1 MGGTFNTAVVSALA
15 RRDLRMY
22 FSNPSGYVFITLFIF
37 LSAAAAF
44 WQDRF
49 FLQNLANLDQL
60 NAVFPYLL
68 LFFIPALTMGVWSEE
83 KKLGTDELLLT
94 LPGTDSEVVLGK
106 YLAVLGIYTASLVL
120 SLSYVAVLFYL
131 GAPDLGLMASN
142 YLGYWFVG
150 AALIAVGMLA
160 SLLTRNATVA
170 FVVAGLSCAVLVAA
184 GPAAAAVAPGLGRAV
199 EALGVFLH
207 FDDFAKG
214 IVSLSAVVY
223 FVSIGAFFLY
233 LNVLVLSRRHWPRS
247 ADGYPMGLH
256 HAVRGVAVA
265 AALVSAGVLMTNR
278 GIRIDVT
285 AEQLHSLSGETR
297 RLLDELPADR
307 PVFIQAFVSPDVPE
321 PFVQTRSN
329 LISILEE
336 IDLIAG
342 PRVEVLVQDTEPF
355 TDAAREARE
364 TFGIQPRPVRNVSTA
379 RSEVEEVFL
388 GVAFTC
394 GAEEQVIGFFDVGL
408 PAEYEIVRSI
418 RVVAGAGRKRVGVVA
433 TMANLF
439 GGTDF
444 QRNQFTPQ
452 WSVVAELRK
461 QYDVVEISPEM
472 AIAQE
477 VDALL
482 VPLPSSLQT
491 DEQGFVADY
500 VRSGKPALVLVDP
513 LPAVNP
519 TLSPSEW
526 VGDGNPFTFPP
537 GQPRPGPRGN
547 VREWIR
553 GLGVDWEPTRIVWD
567 SYNPHPEL
575 AHMPEDVVFLGA
587 GNENPATFAAGDPMT
602 AQLQELVFLFPGSL
616 QAVDDPRFEFQPLL
630 RSGRASGANGYFSLV
645 RSTPF
650 GPQVNPSPP
659 RRPDDDDYV
668 LAARI
673 RSVGGL
679 DGAGEVEEA
688 EGAAATSGEAG
699 EPGEEAPADGGTG
712 AAEAGGG
719 TVGAGGPAA
728 EPEPETEAAGARE
741 AAAGETEEAAEPAP
755 GTAAATGPESAPG
768 TPEPAGSESGPGTPD
783 SAAAAEPES
792 APAAPAGTVSP
803 EPGQDAGEPDSAPA
817 PAGVGTIPP
826 APGQDAGEPDSAA
839 GTVSP
844 EPGQDTGESESAA
857 APAGVGTVSPAPEQ
871 DAGEPDPRS
880 QPGAAGDASEAG
892 DAEPETAAGAPG
904 AAAGARTGETGPV
917 VATEVAGG
925 RSATEAAES
934 PTEDEAGGPAAA
946 AEAAASSETQTAA
959 TAASSESQ
967 TSATAA
973 SETQT
978 SASGTQTVAT
988 AASSETQTAVAAVS
1002 SETQAE
1008 AASSAAESSGTGTA
1022 DPAGATAPAESQPAQ
1037 TGSPATPPGTQEL
1050 SSSAAD
1056 PGAAEAQAA
1065 GPAGAAGP
1073 DAQSGGPRD
1082 EPVAEPTEAAGR
1094 TDAAQSVGP
1103 PEEPAAAPME
1113 ATGRTDAAQSVGP
1126 PEEPAAEATEAAG
1139 RTDSAQ
1145 SAEAAEAATGEPDA
1159 AAADPASDTADPAQ
1173 GGIDVIVVADLDFI
1187 SEQFFQI
1194 REQAPGGLNFDN
1206 VTFFLNAMDTLL
1218 GEDAF
1223 IDLRSRR
1230 ARHRTLERVEAQ
1242 TAEFIAQRT
1251 ADEQQAEADAEQA
1264 LTEVQQRLNDRVAEL
1279 QGRADIDAQT
1289 RQIMVRNLEEV
1300 ENRRLEVLS
1309 ANIETEKDTRI
1320 QASRENM
1327 EAQIRR
1333 IQTSIKTFAI
1343 LLPPVPV
1350 VALGVAI
1357 FIRRRRREREGAA
1370 AAHRLRE

>member
-1 MGGTFNTAVVSALA
+1 MGGMFNTAVVSALA

-22 FSNPSGYVFITLFIF
+22 FSSPSGYVFITLFIF

-60 NAVFPYLL
+60 NGVFPYLL
-68 LFFIPALTMGVWSEE
+68 LFFIPALTMGVWAEE

-94 LPGTDSEVVLGK
+94 LPGTDLEVVLGK
-106 YLAVLGIYTASLVL
+106 YLAVLGIYTASLAL
-120 SLSYVAVLFYL
+120 SLSYVGVLFYL
-131 GAPDLGLMASN
+131 GTPDLGLMASN
-142 YLGYWFVG
+142 YVGYWFVG

-170 FVVAGLSCAVLVAA
+170 FIAAGLLCAVLVAA
-184 GPAAAAVAPGLGRAV
+184 GGAAGAIAPGLGRAV

-214 IVSLSAVVY
+214 IISLSALVY
-223 FVSIGAFFLY
+223 FVSVGAFFLY

-247 ADGYPMGLH
+247 AGGYPMGLH

-265 AALVSAGVLMTNR
+265 AALVSAGVLVTNR
-278 GIRIDVT
+278 SVRLDVT

-307 PVFIQAFVSPDVPE
+307 PVFIQAFISPDVPE

-329 LISILEE
+329 LVSILEE
-336 IDLIAG
+336 IDVIAG
-342 PRVEVLVQDTEPF
+342 SRVEVLIQDTEPF

-408 PAEYEIVRSI
+408 PAEYELMRSI
-418 RVVAGAGRKRVGVVA
+418 RVVAGTERKRVGVVA

-439 GGTDF
+439 GGTNF
-444 QRNQFTPQ
+444 QQNQFTPQ

-472 AIAQE
+472 AIGQD

-500 VRSGKPALVLVDP
+500 IRSGKPALILVDP

-526 VGDGNPFTFPP
+526 VGDGNPFTYPP

-553 GLGVDWEPTRIVWD
+553 NLGVDWEPTRIVWD
-567 SYNPHPEL
+567 TYNPHPEL

-587 GNENPATFAAGDPMT
+587 GNENPATFSGDDSMT
-602 AQLQELVFLFPGSL
+602 ARLQELVLLFPGFL
-616 QAVDDPRFEFQPLL
+616 EGLDDPRFEFQPLL
-630 RSGRASGANGYFSLV
+630 RSGMASGANGYFSLV
-645 RSTPF
+645 RGTPF

-659 RRPDDDDYV
+659 RRQDDDDYIV
-668 LAARI
+668 AARI
-673 RSVGGL
+673 RSVGGAPAE
-679 DGAGEVEEA
+679 DAPENAESPEV
-688 EGAAATSGEAG
+688 
-699 EPGEEAPADGGTG
+699 GEEAAAPAPA
-712 AAEAGGG
+712 AAEADAAVDENESAE
-719 TVGAGGPAA
+719 TPAA
-728 EPEPETEAAGARE
+728 EPVGEPDPEVAASGE
-741 AAAGETEEAAEPAP
+741 PAAATAEPAVETEEAAEPESDEPLAP
-755 GTAAATGPESAPG
+755 PAAAAAAVEPRAPE
-768 TPEPAGSESGPGTPD
+768 
-783 SAAAAEPES
+783 AADEAAEPE
-792 APAAPAGTVSP
+792 
-803 EPGQDAGEPDSAPA
+803 
-817 PAGVGTIPP
+817 
-826 APGQDAGEPDSAA
+826 
-839 GTVSP
+839 
-844 EPGQDTGESESAA
+844 
-857 APAGVGTVSPAPEQ
+857 
-871 DAGEPDPRS
+871 
-880 QPGAAGDASEAG
+880 
-892 DAEPETAAGAPG
+892 
-904 AAAGARTGETGPV
+904 
-917 VATEVAGG
+917 
-925 RSATEAAES
+925 
-934 PTEDEAGGPAAA
+934 
-946 AEAAASSETQTAA
+946 
-959 TAASSESQ
+959 
-967 TSATAA
+967 
-973 SETQT
+973 
-978 SASGTQTVAT
+978 
-988 AASSETQTAVAAVS
+988 
-1002 SETQAE
+1002 
-1008 AASSAAESSGTGTA
+1008 
-1022 DPAGATAPAESQPAQ
+1022 
-1037 TGSPATPPGTQEL
+1037 
-1050 SSSAAD
+1050 
-1056 PGAAEAQAA
+1056 
-1065 GPAGAAGP
+1065 
-1073 DAQSGGPRD
+1073 
-1082 EPVAEPTEAAGR
+1082 
-1094 TDAAQSVGP
+1094 
-1103 PEEPAAAPME
+1103 
-1113 ATGRTDAAQSVGP
+1113 
-1126 PEEPAAEATEAAG
+1126 AAEATEATSASSASA
-1139 RTDSAQ
+1139 TAQ
-1145 SAEAAEAATGEPDA
+1145 SSASQAAEAPEAPAAPEPVAEAEQTEPAVESAEEAEGAPVAEPEPAAAEAGPDTGAEAPTEADPDA
-1159 AAADPASDTADPAQ
+1159 VGEALAESDDV
-1173 GGIDVIVVADLDFI
+1173 GDIDIIVVADLDFI

-1206 VTFFLNAMDTLL
+1206 ITFFLNAMDTLL

-1242 TAEFIAQRT
+1242 TAQFIEQRT
-1251 ADEQQAEADAEQA
+1251 ADEQQAEADAEAA
-1264 LTEVQQRLNDRVAEL
+1264 LTEAQQRLNDRVAEL
-1279 QGRADIDAQT
+1279 QGRNDIDAQT

-1350 VALGVAI
+1350 VMLGIAI
-1357 FIRRRRREREGAA
+1357 FIRRKRREREGAA
-1370 AAHRLRE
+1370 AADRLRE

>member
-1 MGGTFNTAVVSALA
+1 MGGTVNTAVVSALA

-22 FSNPSGYVFITLFIF
+22 FSSPSGYVFITLFIF

-60 NAVFPYLL
+60 NGVFPYLL

-94 LPGTDSEVVLGK
+94 LPGTDLEVVLGK
-106 YLAVLGIYTASLVL
+106 YLAVLGIYTASLAL
-120 SLSYVAVLFYL
+120 SLSYVGVLFYL

-142 YLGYWFVG
+142 YLGYWLVG

-170 FVVAGLSCAVLVAA
+170 FIAAGLFCAVLVAA
-184 GPAAAAVAPGLGRAV
+184 GPATAAVAPGLGRAV
-199 EALGVFLH
+199 GALGVFLH

-214 IVSLSAVVY
+214 IVSLSAIVY
-223 FVSIGAFFLY
+223 FASVGAFFLY

-247 ADGYPMGLH
+247 AGGYPMGLH

-265 AALVSAGVLMTNR
+265 AALVSAGVLVTNR
-278 GIRIDVT
+278 SIRVDAT

-307 PVFIQAFVSPDVPE
+307 PVFIQAFISPDVPE

-336 IDLIAG
+336 IDVIAG
-342 PRVEVLVQDTEPF
+342 PRVEVLIQDTEPF

-379 RSEVEEVFL
+379 RSEVDEVFL

-408 PAEYEIVRSI
+408 PAEYELMRSI
-418 RVVAGAGRKRVGVVA
+418 RVVAGTGRKRVGVVA

-439 GGTDF
+439 GGTNF

-452 WSVVAELRK
+452 WSVVTELRK

-472 AIAQE
+472 AIGQD

-500 VRSGKPALVLVDP
+500 IRSGKPALILVDP

-526 VGDGNPFTFPP
+526 VGDGNPFTYPP

-553 GLGVDWEPTRIVWD
+553 NLGVDWEPTRIVWD
-567 SYNPHPEL
+567 AYNPHPEL

-587 GNENPATFAAGDPMT
+587 GNENPATFDAGDPMT
-602 AQLQELVFLFPGSL
+602 ARLQELVLLFPGSL

-630 RSGRASGANGYFSLV
+630 RSGTVSGANGYFSLV
-645 RSTPF
+645 RGTPF

-659 RRPDDDDYV
+659 RRQDDDDYIV
-668 LAARI
+668 AARI
-673 RSVGGL
+673 RSLGG
-679 DGAGEVEEA
+679 
-688 EGAAATSGEAG
+688 GAAAEA
-699 EPGEEAPADGGTG
+699 
-712 AAEAGGG
+712 
-719 TVGAGGPAA
+719 VA
-728 EPEPETEAAGARE
+728 EPEPETEAAASP
-741 AAAGETEEAAEPAP
+741 EAAEPDAE
-755 GTAAATGPESAPG
+755 AAASAAGAEAAAPPASDEAASAESDEAAEGASEVEPG
-768 TPEPAGSESGPGTPD
+768 TPEAAAEATEPEPAAEETPEAVEAPAPEAEPDDPRDAEPGESATGAAGAEAAESEPAASTEAPAEASTAATAESSAGRTAESSASQSAESAEQQESRPEPVEPAGTPAETQAPAAAESSAPESEEEQAAEPAGASDTAEPPDASDTVEPAGASDTVEPAGAAEATQPGVEAGGPTEPAAAVEPEAAD
-783 SAAAAEPES
+783 EPEATAVEPEATDTEPEAAAAEPETDLAAGS
-792 APAAPAGTVSP
+792 APEP
-803 EPGQDAGEPDSAPA
+803 E
-817 PAGVGTIPP
+817 
-826 APGQDAGEPDSAA
+826 
-839 GTVSP
+839 
-844 EPGQDTGESESAA
+844 
-857 APAGVGTVSPAPEQ
+857 
-871 DAGEPDPRS
+871 
-880 QPGAAGDASEAG
+880 AAGD
-892 DAEPETAAGAPG
+892 
-904 AAAGARTGETGPV
+904 
-917 VATEVAGG
+917 
-925 RSATEAAES
+925 
-934 PTEDEAGGPAAA
+934 
-946 AEAAASSETQTAA
+946 
-959 TAASSESQ
+959 
-967 TSATAA
+967 
-973 SETQT
+973 
-978 SASGTQTVAT
+978 
-988 AASSETQTAVAAVS
+988 
-1002 SETQAE
+1002 
-1008 AASSAAESSGTGTA
+1008 
-1022 DPAGATAPAESQPAQ
+1022 
-1037 TGSPATPPGTQEL
+1037 
-1050 SSSAAD
+1050 
-1056 PGAAEAQAA
+1056 
-1065 GPAGAAGP
+1065 
-1073 DAQSGGPRD
+1073 
-1082 EPVAEPTEAAGR
+1082 
-1094 TDAAQSVGP
+1094 
-1103 PEEPAAAPME
+1103 
-1113 ATGRTDAAQSVGP
+1113 
-1126 PEEPAAEATEAAG
+1126 
-1139 RTDSAQ
+1139 
-1145 SAEAAEAATGEPDA
+1145 
-1159 AAADPASDTADPAQ
+1159 
-1173 GGIDVIVVADLDFI
+1173 IDIIVVADLDFI

-1206 VTFFLNAMDTLL
+1206 ITFFLNAMDTLL

-1242 TAEFIAQRT
+1242 TAEFIEQRT
-1251 ADEQQAEADAEQA
+1251 ADEQQAEADAEEA
-1264 LTEVQQRLNDRVAEL
+1264 LTEAQQRLNDRVAEL
-1279 QGRADIDAQT
+1279 QARNDIDAQT

-1350 VALGVAI
+1350 VLLGIAI
-1357 FIRRRRREREGAA
+1357 FVRRRRREREGAA

>member
-1 MGGTFNTAVVSALA
+1 MAGTVNTAVVSALA

-22 FSNPSGYVFITLFIF
+22 FSSPSGYVFITLFIF

-60 NAVFPYLL
+60 NGVFPYLL
-68 LFFIPALTMGVWSEE
+68 LFFVPALTMGVWSEE

-94 LPGTDSEVVLGK
+94 LPGTDLEVVLGK

-131 GAPDLGLMASN
+131 GTPDLGLMVSN
-142 YLGYWFVG
+142 YVGYWFLG
-150 AALIAVGMLA
+150 SALIAVGMLA

-170 FVVAGLSCAVLVAA
+170 FIAAGLFCAVLVAA
-184 GPAAAAVAPGLGRAV
+184 GPAASAVAPGLGRAV
-199 EALGVFLH
+199 DALGVFLH

-214 IVSLSAVVY
+214 IISLSALVY

-233 LNVLVLSRRHWPRS
+233 LNVLVLSRRHWPHS

-265 AALVSAGVLMTNR
+265 AALISAGVLVTNR
-278 GIRIDVT
+278 SVRIDVT

-297 RLLDELPADR
+297 RLLDELPAER
-307 PVFIQAFVSPDVPE
+307 PVFIQAFISPDVPE

-329 LISILEE
+329 LISMLEE
-336 IDLIAG
+336 IDVLAG

-388 GVAFTC
+388 GVAFTS

-408 PAEYEIVRSI
+408 PAEYEIMRSI
-418 RVVAGAGRKRVGVVA
+418 RVVAGTERKRVGVVA

-439 GGTDF
+439 GGTNF

-452 WSVVAELRK
+452 WSVVTELRK

-472 AIAQE
+472 AIGQD

-500 VRSGKPALVLVDP
+500 IRSGKPALILVDP

-526 VGDGNPFTFPP
+526 VGDGNPFTYPP

-553 GLGVDWEPTRIVWD
+553 NLGVDWEPTRIVWD

-575 AHMPEDVVFLGA
+575 AHMPEDVIFLGA
-587 GNENPATFAAGDPMT
+587 GNENPATFNADDPMT
-602 AQLQELVFLFPGSL
+602 AQLQELVLLFPGFL
-616 QAVDDPRFEFQPLL
+616 QAVDDPRFEFRPLL
-630 RSGRASGANGYFSLV
+630 RSGMVSGANGYFSLV
-645 RSTPF
+645 RGTPF

-659 RRPDDDDYV
+659 RRQDDDDYV
-668 LAARI
+668 VAARI
-673 RSVGGL
+673 RSVGG
-679 DGAGEVEEA
+679 DTAADVPENTDDAGAADEAAEAAGEAPANSAADSDAPGVETTAAEEA
-688 EGAAATSGEAG
+688 VAEPEPGTDVAESPEAAEAPAEEPSPEAEPAAESGSEAASGEPDEAVAEPAATTSPEPPPASGAEEDAGEPESVTSAAEAAQEG
-699 EPGEEAPADGGTG
+699 EPETREAAIEATEPDAAPSAETTAEESASETAESVAAEPGEEQATESPDAAD
-712 AAEAGGG
+712 AAEPAAAAQESDP
-719 TVGAGGPAA
+719 GAEAAAESQAAVDETEAAAESEPVAAESPEAAAAEPAAETDSGEPAEPESDSAESDTAA
-728 EPEPETEAAGARE
+728 EPEPT
-741 AAAGETEEAAEPAP
+741 
-755 GTAAATGPESAPG
+755 
-768 TPEPAGSESGPGTPD
+768 
-783 SAAAAEPES
+783 
-792 APAAPAGTVSP
+792 
-803 EPGQDAGEPDSAPA
+803 
-817 PAGVGTIPP
+817 
-826 APGQDAGEPDSAA
+826 
-839 GTVSP
+839 
-844 EPGQDTGESESAA
+844 
-857 APAGVGTVSPAPEQ
+857 
-871 DAGEPDPRS
+871 
-880 QPGAAGDASEAG
+880 
-892 DAEPETAAGAPG
+892 
-904 AAAGARTGETGPV
+904 
-917 VATEVAGG
+917 
-925 RSATEAAES
+925 
-934 PTEDEAGGPAAA
+934 
-946 AEAAASSETQTAA
+946 
-959 TAASSESQ
+959 
-967 TSATAA
+967 
-973 SETQT
+973 
-978 SASGTQTVAT
+978 
-988 AASSETQTAVAAVS
+988 
-1002 SETQAE
+1002 
-1008 AASSAAESSGTGTA
+1008 
-1022 DPAGATAPAESQPAQ
+1022 
-1037 TGSPATPPGTQEL
+1037 
-1050 SSSAAD
+1050 
-1056 PGAAEAQAA
+1056 
-1065 GPAGAAGP
+1065 
-1073 DAQSGGPRD
+1073 RD
-1082 EPVAEPTEAAGR
+1082 
-1094 TDAAQSVGP
+1094 
-1103 PEEPAAAPME
+1103 
-1113 ATGRTDAAQSVGP
+1113 
-1126 PEEPAAEATEAAG
+1126 
-1139 RTDSAQ
+1139 
-1145 SAEAAEAATGEPDA
+1145 
-1159 AAADPASDTADPAQ
+1159 
-1173 GGIDVIVVADLDFI
+1173 IDIIVVADLDFI

-1206 VTFFLNAMDTLL
+1206 ITFFLNAMDTLL
-1218 GEDAF
+1218 GEEAF

-1242 TAEFIAQRT
+1242 TAEFIEQRT
-1251 ADEQQAEADAEQA
+1251 AEEQQAEADAEQA
-1264 LTEVQQRLNDRVAEL
+1264 LTEAQQRLNERVAEL

-1350 VALGVAI
+1350 VLLGIAI
-1357 FIRRRRREREGAA
+1357 FIRRKRREREGAA

>member
-1 MGGTFNTAVVSALA
+1 MGGTVNTAVVSALA

-60 NAVFPYLL
+60 NGVFPYLL

-94 LPGTDSEVVLGK
+94 LPGTDLEVVLGK

-120 SLSYVAVLFYL
+120 SLSYVGVLFYL

-142 YLGYWFVG
+142 YLGYWLVG

-170 FVVAGLSCAVLVAA
+170 FIAAGLFCAVLVAA

-199 EALGVFLH
+199 GALGVFLH

-214 IVSLSAVVY
+214 IVSLSAIVY
-223 FVSIGAFFLY
+223 FASVGAFFLY

-247 ADGYPMGLH
+247 AGGYPMGLH

-265 AALVSAGVLMTNR
+265 AALVSAGVLVTNR
-278 GIRIDVT
+278 SIRVDAT

-307 PVFIQAFVSPDVPE
+307 PVFIQAFISPDVPE

-336 IDLIAG
+336 IDVIAG
-342 PRVEVLVQDTEPF
+342 PRVEVLIQDTEPF

-379 RSEVEEVFL
+379 RSEVDEVFL

-408 PAEYEIVRSI
+408 PAEYELMRSI
-418 RVVAGAGRKRVGVVA
+418 RVVAGTGRKRVGVVA

-439 GGTDF
+439 GGTNF

-452 WSVVAELRK
+452 WSVVTELRK

-472 AIAQE
+472 AIGQD

-500 VRSGKPALVLVDP
+500 IRSGKPALILVDP

-526 VGDGNPFTFPP
+526 VGDGNPFTYPP

-553 GLGVDWEPTRIVWD
+553 NLGVDWEPTRIVWD
-567 SYNPHPEL
+567 AYNPHPEL

-587 GNENPATFAAGDPMT
+587 GNENPATFDAGDPMT
-602 AQLQELVFLFPGSL
+602 ARLQELVLLFPGSL

-630 RSGRASGANGYFSLV
+630 RSGTVSGANGYFSLV
-645 RSTPF
+645 RGTPF

-659 RRPDDDDYV
+659 RRQDDDDYIV
-668 LAARI
+668 AARI
-673 RSVGGL
+673 RSLGG
-679 DGAGEVEEA
+679 GAAAEPPASDEAASAESDEAA
-688 EGAAATSGEAG
+688 EGASEVEPGTPEAAAEAPEPEAPAEETPEG
-699 EPGEEAPADGGTG
+699 AEAPAAEAEVDDPREAEPGESATGAAGAEAAASEPAASTEAPAEASTAATAESSAGRTAESSASQSAESAESAEQQESRPEPVEPAGTPAEAQAPAAAESSAPESEEEQAAEPAGASATAEPPDASATVESAGASDTVEPAG
-712 AAEAGGG
+712 AAEATQPG
-719 TVGAGGPAA
+719 VEAGGPTEPAA
-728 EPEPETEAAGARE
+728 AVEPEAADEPEATAVEPEATDTE
-741 AAAGETEEAAEPAP
+741 
-755 GTAAATGPESAPG
+755 PE
-768 TPEPAGSESGPGTPD
+768 
-783 SAAAAEPES
+783 AAAAEPETDLAAGS
-792 APAAPAGTVSP
+792 APEP
-803 EPGQDAGEPDSAPA
+803 E
-817 PAGVGTIPP
+817 
-826 APGQDAGEPDSAA
+826 
-839 GTVSP
+839 
-844 EPGQDTGESESAA
+844 
-857 APAGVGTVSPAPEQ
+857 
-871 DAGEPDPRS
+871 
-880 QPGAAGDASEAG
+880 AAGD
-892 DAEPETAAGAPG
+892 
-904 AAAGARTGETGPV
+904 
-917 VATEVAGG
+917 
-925 RSATEAAES
+925 
-934 PTEDEAGGPAAA
+934 
-946 AEAAASSETQTAA
+946 
-959 TAASSESQ
+959 
-967 TSATAA
+967 
-973 SETQT
+973 
-978 SASGTQTVAT
+978 
-988 AASSETQTAVAAVS
+988 
-1002 SETQAE
+1002 
-1008 AASSAAESSGTGTA
+1008 
-1022 DPAGATAPAESQPAQ
+1022 
-1037 TGSPATPPGTQEL
+1037 
-1050 SSSAAD
+1050 
-1056 PGAAEAQAA
+1056 
-1065 GPAGAAGP
+1065 
-1073 DAQSGGPRD
+1073 
-1082 EPVAEPTEAAGR
+1082 
-1094 TDAAQSVGP
+1094 
-1103 PEEPAAAPME
+1103 
-1113 ATGRTDAAQSVGP
+1113 
-1126 PEEPAAEATEAAG
+1126 
-1139 RTDSAQ
+1139 
-1145 SAEAAEAATGEPDA
+1145 
-1159 AAADPASDTADPAQ
+1159 
-1173 GGIDVIVVADLDFI
+1173 IDIIVVADLDFI

-1206 VTFFLNAMDTLL
+1206 ITFFLNAMDTLL

-1242 TAEFIAQRT
+1242 TAEFIEQRT
-1251 ADEQQAEADAEQA
+1251 ADEQQAEADAEEA
-1264 LTEVQQRLNDRVAEL
+1264 LTEAQQRLNDRVAEL

-1350 VALGVAI
+1350 VLLGIAI
-1357 FIRRRRREREGAA
+1357 FVRRKQREREGAA
-1370 AAHRLRE
+1370 AADRLRE

>member
-1 MGGTFNTAVVSALA
+1 MEGTVNTAVVSALA

-60 NAVFPYLL
+60 NGVLPYLL

-83 KKLGTDELLLT
+83 RRLGTDELLLT
-94 LPGTDSEVVLGK
+94 LPGTDLEVVLGK

-120 SLSYVAVLFYL
+120 SLSYVGVLFYL

-142 YLGYWFVG
+142 YVGYWFVG

-170 FVVAGLSCAVLVAA
+170 FIAAGLFCAVLVAA
-184 GPAAAAVAPGLGRAV
+184 GPAAAAIAPGLGRAV

-214 IVSLSAVVY
+214 IISLSALVY
-223 FVSIGAFFLY
+223 FVSVGAFFLY

-247 ADGYPMGLH
+247 AGGYPMGLH

-265 AALVSAGVLMTNR
+265 AALVSAGVLVTNR
-278 GIRIDVT
+278 SVRLDVT

-297 RLLDELPADR
+297 RLLDALPADR
-307 PVFIQAFVSPDVPE
+307 PVFIQAFISPDVPE

-336 IDLIAG
+336 IDVIAG

-379 RSEVEEVFL
+379 RSEVEDVFL

-408 PAEYEIVRSI
+408 PAEYEIMRSI
-418 RVVAGAGRKRVGVVA
+418 RVVAGTERKRVGVVA

-439 GGTDF
+439 GGTNF

-452 WSVVAELRK
+452 WSVVTELRK

-472 AIAQE
+472 AIGQD

-500 VRSGKPALVLVDP
+500 IRSGKPALILVDP

-526 VGDGNPFTFPP
+526 VGDGNPFTYPP

-553 GLGVDWEPTRIVWD
+553 NLGVDWEPTRIVWD

-587 GNENPATFAAGDPMT
+587 GNENPATFSAGDPMT
-602 AQLQELVFLFPGSL
+602 AQLQELVLLFPGFL
-616 QAVDDPRFEFQPLL
+616 EAADDPRFEFQPLL
-630 RSGRASGANGYFSLV
+630 RSGMVSGANGYFSLV
-645 RSTPF
+645 RGTPF

-659 RRPDDDDYV
+659 RRQDDDDYIV
-668 LAARI
+668 AARI
-673 RSVGGL
+673 RSLGG
-679 DGAGEVEEA
+679 DPPGDVEDDADDAGAEPEPDTEAAASPEAAEPDAEA
-688 EGAAATSGEAG
+688 EASAAGAE
-699 EPGEEAPADGGTG
+699 
-712 AAEAGGG
+712 
-719 TVGAGGPAA
+719 PAA
-728 EPEPETEAAGARE
+728 EPETDTAASVESDESAEGASEVEPGTPE
-741 AAAGETEEAAEPAP
+741 AAAEVTEPEAAAEETPEEAEAPADEVEADDPREAEPDE
-755 GTAAATGPESAPG
+755 TAAATGGAAAEEAESEPAESTETPAEASVSETAESSASRTAESDESDEQQESQPESAESVE
-768 TPEPAGSESGPGTPD
+768 TPAEAQEPSAAESPAAESEEEQTAEPAVAADTAEPVAAAEETEPGAEAAGEPEQAAAGEPEATAAEPEATDTESEATDTEPGPT
-783 SAAAAEPES
+783 AAEPES
-792 APAAPAGTVSP
+792 DV
-803 EPGQDAGEPDSAPA
+803 
-817 PAGVGTIPP
+817 
-826 APGQDAGEPDSAA
+826 
-839 GTVSP
+839 
-844 EPGQDTGESESAA
+844 
-857 APAGVGTVSPAPEQ
+857 
-871 DAGEPDPRS
+871 
-880 QPGAAGDASEAG
+880 
-892 DAEPETAAGAPG
+892 
-904 AAAGARTGETGPV
+904 
-917 VATEVAGG
+917 
-925 RSATEAAES
+925 AAES
-934 PTEDEAGGPAAA
+934 
-946 AEAAASSETQTAA
+946 
-959 TAASSESQ
+959 
-967 TSATAA
+967 
-973 SETQT
+973 
-978 SASGTQTVAT
+978 
-988 AASSETQTAVAAVS
+988 
-1002 SETQAE
+1002 
-1008 AASSAAESSGTGTA
+1008 
-1022 DPAGATAPAESQPAQ
+1022 APE
-1037 TGSPATPPGTQEL
+1037 
-1050 SSSAAD
+1050 
-1056 PGAAEAQAA
+1056 
-1065 GPAGAAGP
+1065 
-1073 DAQSGGPRD
+1073 R
-1082 EPVAEPTEAAGR
+1082 
-1094 TDAAQSVGP
+1094 
-1103 PEEPAAAPME
+1103 E
-1113 ATGRTDAAQSVGP
+1113 ATG
-1126 PEEPAAEATEAAG
+1126 
-1139 RTDSAQ
+1139 
-1145 SAEAAEAATGEPDA
+1145 
-1159 AAADPASDTADPAQ
+1159 
-1173 GGIDVIVVADLDFI
+1173 DVDIIVVADLDFI

-1206 VTFFLNAMDTLL
+1206 ITFFLNAMDTLL
-1218 GEDAF
+1218 GEEAF

-1242 TAEFIAQRT
+1242 TAQFIEQRT
-1251 ADEQQAEADAEQA
+1251 ADEQQAEADAEEA
-1264 LTEVQQRLNDRVAEL
+1264 LTEAQQRLNDRVAEL

-1350 VALGVAI
+1350 VLLGIAI
-1357 FIRRRRREREGAA
+1357 LIRRKRREREGAA

>member
-1 MGGTFNTAVVSALA
+1 MEGTVNTAVVSALA

-60 NAVFPYLL
+60 NGVLPYLL

-83 KKLGTDELLLT
+83 RRLGTDELLLT
-94 LPGTDSEVVLGK
+94 LPGTDLEVVLGK

-120 SLSYVAVLFYL
+120 SLSYVGVLFYL

-142 YLGYWFVG
+142 YVGYWFVG

-170 FVVAGLSCAVLVAA
+170 FIAAGLFCAVLVAA
-184 GPAAAAVAPGLGRAV
+184 GPAAAAIAPGLGRAV

-214 IVSLSAVVY
+214 IISLSALVY
-223 FVSIGAFFLY
+223 FVSVGAFFLY

-247 ADGYPMGLH
+247 AGGYPMGLH

-265 AALVSAGVLMTNR
+265 AALVSAGVLVTNR
-278 GIRIDVT
+278 SVRLDVT

-297 RLLDELPADR
+297 RLLDALPADR
-307 PVFIQAFVSPDVPE
+307 PVFIQAFISPDVPE

-336 IDLIAG
+336 IDVIAG

-379 RSEVEEVFL
+379 RSEVEDVFL

-408 PAEYEIVRSI
+408 PAEYEIMRSI
-418 RVVAGAGRKRVGVVA
+418 RVVAGTERKRVGVVA

-439 GGTDF
+439 GGTNF

-472 AIAQE
+472 AIGQD

-500 VRSGKPALVLVDP
+500 IRSGKPALILVDP

-526 VGDGNPFTFPP
+526 VGDGNPFTYPP

-553 GLGVDWEPTRIVWD
+553 NLGVDWEPTRIVWD

-587 GNENPATFAAGDPMT
+587 GNENPATFSAGDPMT
-602 AQLQELVFLFPGSL
+602 AQLQELVLLFPGFL
-616 QAVDDPRFEFQPLL
+616 EAADDPRFEFQPLL
-630 RSGRASGANGYFSLV
+630 RSGMVSGANGYFSLV
-645 RSTPF
+645 RGTPF

-659 RRPDDDDYV
+659 RRQDDDDYIV
-668 LAARI
+668 AARI
-673 RSVGGL
+673 RSLGG
-679 DGAGEVEEA
+679 DPPGDVEDDADDAGAEPEPDTEAAASPEAAEPDAEA
-688 EGAAATSGEAG
+688 EASAAGAE
-699 EPGEEAPADGGTG
+699 
-712 AAEAGGG
+712 
-719 TVGAGGPAA
+719 PAA
-728 EPEPETEAAGARE
+728 EPETDTAASVESDESAEGASEVEPGTPE
-741 AAAGETEEAAEPAP
+741 AAAEVTEPEAAAEETPEEAEAPADEVEADDPREAEPDE
-755 GTAAATGPESAPG
+755 TAAATGGAAAEEAESEPAESTETPAEASVSETAESSASRTAESSASRTAESDESDEQQESQPESAESVE
-768 TPEPAGSESGPGTPD
+768 TPAEAQEPSAAESPAAESEEEQTAEPAVAADTAEPVAAAEETEPGAEAAGEPEQAAAGEPEATAAEPEATDTESEATDTEPGPT
-783 SAAAAEPES
+783 AAEPES
-792 APAAPAGTVSP
+792 DV
-803 EPGQDAGEPDSAPA
+803 
-817 PAGVGTIPP
+817 
-826 APGQDAGEPDSAA
+826 
-839 GTVSP
+839 
-844 EPGQDTGESESAA
+844 
-857 APAGVGTVSPAPEQ
+857 
-871 DAGEPDPRS
+871 
-880 QPGAAGDASEAG
+880 
-892 DAEPETAAGAPG
+892 
-904 AAAGARTGETGPV
+904 
-917 VATEVAGG
+917 
-925 RSATEAAES
+925 AAES
-934 PTEDEAGGPAAA
+934 
-946 AEAAASSETQTAA
+946 
-959 TAASSESQ
+959 
-967 TSATAA
+967 
-973 SETQT
+973 
-978 SASGTQTVAT
+978 
-988 AASSETQTAVAAVS
+988 
-1002 SETQAE
+1002 
-1008 AASSAAESSGTGTA
+1008 
-1022 DPAGATAPAESQPAQ
+1022 APE
-1037 TGSPATPPGTQEL
+1037 
-1050 SSSAAD
+1050 
-1056 PGAAEAQAA
+1056 
-1065 GPAGAAGP
+1065 
-1073 DAQSGGPRD
+1073 R
-1082 EPVAEPTEAAGR
+1082 
-1094 TDAAQSVGP
+1094 
-1103 PEEPAAAPME
+1103 E
-1113 ATGRTDAAQSVGP
+1113 ATG
-1126 PEEPAAEATEAAG
+1126 
-1139 RTDSAQ
+1139 
-1145 SAEAAEAATGEPDA
+1145 
-1159 AAADPASDTADPAQ
+1159 
-1173 GGIDVIVVADLDFI
+1173 DVDIIVVADLDFI

-1206 VTFFLNAMDTLL
+1206 ITFFLNAMDTLL
-1218 GEDAF
+1218 GEEAF

-1242 TAEFIAQRT
+1242 TAQFIEQRT
-1251 ADEQQAEADAEQA
+1251 ADEQQAEADAEEA
-1264 LTEVQQRLNDRVAEL
+1264 LTEAQQRLNDRVAEL

-1350 VALGVAI
+1350 VLLGIAI
-1357 FIRRRRREREGAA
+1357 LIRRKRREREGAA

>member
-1 MGGTFNTAVVSALA
+1 MGGTVNTAVIGALA

-22 FSNPSGYVFITLFIF
+22 FSSPSGYVFITLFIF

-60 NAVFPYLL
+60 NGVFPYLL

-94 LPGTDSEVVLGK
+94 LPGTDLEVVLGK

-120 SLSYVAVLFYL
+120 SLSYVGVLFYL

-170 FVVAGLSCAVLVAA
+170 FIAAGLLCALLVAA
-184 GPAAAAVAPGLGRAV
+184 GPAASAVAPGLGRALD
-199 EALGVFLH
+199 ALGVFLH

-214 IVSLSAVVY
+214 IVSLSAIVY
-223 FVSIGAFFLY
+223 FVSVGAFFLY

-247 ADGYPMGLH
+247 AGGYPMGLH

-265 AALVSAGVLMTNR
+265 AALVSAGVLVTNR
-278 GIRIDVT
+278 SIRVDAT
-285 AEQLHSLSGETR
+285 AEQLHSLSSETR

-336 IDLIAG
+336 IDVIAG
-342 PRVEVLVQDTEPF
+342 PRVEVLIQDTEPF

-379 RSEVEEVFL
+379 RSEVEDVFL

-408 PAEYEIVRSI
+408 PAEYELMRSI
-418 RVVAGAGRKRVGVVA
+418 RVVAGTERKRVGVVA

-439 GGTDF
+439 GGTNF

-452 WSVVAELRK
+452 WSVVTELRK

-472 AIAQE
+472 AIGQD

-500 VRSGKPALVLVDP
+500 IRSGKPALILVDP

-526 VGDGNPFTFPP
+526 VGDGNPFTYPP

-553 GLGVDWEPTRIVWD
+553 DLGVDWEPTRIVWD

-587 GNENPATFAAGDPMT
+587 GNENPATFDAGDPMT
-602 AQLQELVFLFPGSL
+602 AQLQELVLLFPGFL
-616 QAVDDPRFEFQPLL
+616 DAADDPRFEFQPLL
-630 RSGRASGANGYFSLV
+630 RSGMVSGANGYFSLV
-645 RSTPF
+645 RGTPF

-659 RRPDDDDYV
+659 RRQDDDDYIV
-668 LAARI
+668 AARI
-673 RSVGGL
+673 RSVGG
-679 DGAGEVEEA
+679 D
-688 EGAAATSGEAG
+688 
-699 EPGEEAPADGGTG
+699 APADVEDD
-712 AAEAGGG
+712 ADD
-719 TVGAGGPAA
+719 
-728 EPEPETEAAGARE
+728 AGA
-741 AAAGETEEAAEPAP
+741 EAAEVDE
-755 GTAAATGPESAPG
+755 AA
-768 TPEPAGSESGPGTPD
+768 SET
-783 SAAAAEPES
+783 
-792 APAAPAGTVSP
+792 
-803 EPGQDAGEPDSAPA
+803 EPG
-817 PAGVGTIPP
+817 
-826 APGQDAGEPDSAA
+826 
-839 GTVSP
+839 
-844 EPGQDTGESESAA
+844 
-857 APAGVGTVSPAPEQ
+857 
-871 DAGEPDPRS
+871 
-880 QPGAAGDASEAG
+880 
-892 DAEPETAAGAPG
+892 
-904 AAAGARTGETGPV
+904 
-917 VATEVAGG
+917 
-925 RSATEAAES
+925 TEAAES
-934 PTEDEAGGPAAA
+934 PVAPAEAVEPVAEPESVAESEPTAEPESGAAASRESDEAAEPETDTAASVESDEAAEGASEVESGTPEAA
-946 AEAAASSETQTAA
+946 AEAAEPEAAAEGTPEAAEAPADEAEADDPRGAEPDETTAAIGGTAAEEAESEPVESTEPPAEPSVSETAESSASRTAESDESA
-959 TAASSESQ
+959 EQQESQ
-967 TSATAA
+967 PESAG
-973 SETQT
+973 SVETP
-978 SASGTQTVAT
+978 
-988 AASSETQTAVAAVS
+988 
-1002 SETQAE
+1002 AE
-1008 AASSAAESSGTGTA
+1008 PQVPSAAEP
-1022 DPAGATAPAESQPAQ
+1022 PAAESEEEQ
-1037 TGSPATPPGTQEL
+1037 T
-1050 SSSAAD
+1050 
-1056 PGAAEAQAA
+1056 AE
-1065 GPAGAAGP
+1065 PAGAADTTDAEQEP
-1073 DAQSGGPRD
+1073 DVDAEQESDVAAESAP
-1082 EPVAEPTEAAGR
+1082 EPVA
-1094 TDAAQSVGP
+1094 
-1103 PEEPAAAPME
+1103 
-1113 ATGRTDAAQSVGP
+1113 TG
-1126 PEEPAAEATEAAG
+1126 
-1139 RTDSAQ
+1139 
-1145 SAEAAEAATGEPDA
+1145 
-1159 AAADPASDTADPAQ
+1159 
-1173 GGIDVIVVADLDFI
+1173 DVDIIVVADLDFI

-1206 VTFFLNAMDTLL
+1206 ITFFLNAMDTLL

-1242 TAEFIAQRT
+1242 TAQFIEQRT
-1251 ADEQQAEADAEQA
+1251 ADEQQAEADAEEA
-1264 LTEVQQRLNDRVAEL
+1264 LTEAQQRLNDRVAEL

-1300 ENRRLEVLS
+1300 ENRRLDVLS

-1350 VALGVAI
+1350 VLLGIAI
-1357 FIRRRRREREGAA
+1357 FIRRKRREREGAA
-1370 AAHRLRE
+1370 AAHRLRA

>member
-1 MGGTFNTAVVSALA
+1 MGGKVNTAVVSALA

-60 NAVFPYLL
+60 NSVFPYLL

-94 LPGTDSEVVLGK
+94 LPGADLEVVLGK
-106 YLAVLGIYTASLVL
+106 YLAVLGIYSASLAL

-142 YLGYWFVG
+142 YAGYWFVG

-160 SLLTRNATVA
+160 SLLTRNSTVA
-170 FVVAGLSCAVLVAA
+170 FIAAGLLCAVLVAA

-214 IVSLSAVVY
+214 VVSLSALVY
-223 FVSIGAFFLY
+223 FVSVGAFFLY

-247 ADGYPMGLH
+247 VDGYPMGLH
-256 HAVRGVAVA
+256 QAVRGAAVA
-265 AALVSAGVLMTNR
+265 AALVAAGVLVTNR
-278 GIRIDVT
+278 GVRIDVT
-285 AEQLHSLSGETR
+285 AEQLHSLSAETR
-297 RLLDELPADR
+297 RLLAELPADR
-307 PVFIQAFVSPDVPE
+307 PVFIQAFVSPNVPE

-336 IDLIAG
+336 IDVIAG

-364 TFGIQPRPVRNVSTA
+364 TFGIQPRPIRNVSTA
-379 RSEVEEVFL
+379 RSEVEDVFL

-439 GGTDF
+439 GGTNF

-472 AIAQE
+472 AIGQD

-500 VRSGKPALVLVDP
+500 VRSGKPALILVDP

-519 TLSPSEW
+519 TLSPAEW
-526 VGDGNPFTFPP
+526 VGDGNPFTYPP

-567 SYNPHPEL
+567 AYNPHPEL

-587 GNENPATFAAGDPMT
+587 GNENPATFNADDPMT
-602 AQLQELVFLFPGSL
+602 ARLQELVLLFPGSL
-616 QAVDDPRFEFQPLL
+616 AAVDDPRFDFQPLL
-630 RSGRASGANGYFSLV
+630 RSGRVSGANGYFSLV

-659 RRPDDDDYV
+659 RRQDDGDYV
-668 LAARI
+668 VAARI
-673 RSVGGL
+673 RSVGGAAAGSAPDAANEAGAAGETPVAEEAPAGAEPEEAEAESPESVAADPSAGAEESPAGAEPEETPAESL
-679 DGAGEVEEA
+679 ESAAESAPREQPAGPVGESEEAGAAAAAAPREQPGESEEGGGAEIEESVSGAAPPVEASAGEDSEAEAGQSEPPTAAAEAASEAEAGEPDASSEDTSGAAAEAVAEAASEAGPESDVSSESAPEQTSGAAAEVSASSETSAEARAAETIEPPEAPAAGQEPPAGEPEAESTAPAAESAAAAPGDGAGE
-688 EGAAATSGEAG
+688 T
-699 EPGEEAPADGGTG
+699 EPGTESAEDT
-712 AAEAGGG
+712 AEA
-719 TVGAGGPAA
+719 PAA
-728 EPEPETEAAGARE
+728 EPRTETAEDTAEAV
-741 AAAGETEEAAEPAP
+741 AAEPR
-755 GTAAATGPESAPG
+755 TESAED
-768 TPEPAGSESGPGTPD
+768 TVEAV
-783 SAAAAEPES
+783 AAEPRTES
-792 APAAPAGTVSP
+792 AEDTATA
-803 EPGQDAGEPDSAPA
+803 EPSLA
-817 PAGVGTIPP
+817 
-826 APGQDAGEPDSAA
+826 
-839 GTVSP
+839 
-844 EPGQDTGESESAA
+844 ESES
-857 APAGVGTVSPAPEQ
+857 
-871 DAGEPDPRS
+871 
-880 QPGAAGDASEAG
+880 GAAGDASPAPDSAG
-892 DAEPETAAGAPG
+892 D
-904 AAAGARTGETGPV
+904 V
-917 VATEVAGG
+917 
-925 RSATEAAES
+925 
-934 PTEDEAGGPAAA
+934 
-946 AEAAASSETQTAA
+946 
-959 TAASSESQ
+959 
-967 TSATAA
+967 
-973 SETQT
+973 
-978 SASGTQTVAT
+978 
-988 AASSETQTAVAAVS
+988 
-1002 SETQAE
+1002 
-1008 AASSAAESSGTGTA
+1008 
-1022 DPAGATAPAESQPAQ
+1022 
-1037 TGSPATPPGTQEL
+1037 
-1050 SSSAAD
+1050 
-1056 PGAAEAQAA
+1056 
-1065 GPAGAAGP
+1065 
-1073 DAQSGGPRD
+1073 
-1082 EPVAEPTEAAGR
+1082 
-1094 TDAAQSVGP
+1094 
-1103 PEEPAAAPME
+1103 
-1113 ATGRTDAAQSVGP
+1113 
-1126 PEEPAAEATEAAG
+1126 
-1139 RTDSAQ
+1139 
-1145 SAEAAEAATGEPDA
+1145 
-1159 AAADPASDTADPAQ
+1159 
-1173 GGIDVIVVADLDFI
+1173 DVIVVADLDFI

-1223 IDLRSRR
+1223 IDLRGRR

-1242 TAEFIAQRT
+1242 TAQFIEQRT
-1251 ADEQQAEADAEQA
+1251 AGEQQAEADAEQA
-1264 LTEVQQRLNDRVAEL
+1264 LTEAQQRLNDRVAEL

-1309 ANIETEKDTRI
+1309 ANIEAEKDTRI

-1333 IQTSIKTFAI
+1333 IQTSIKTAAI

-1350 VALGVAI
+1350 VVLGVAI
-1357 FIRRRRREREGAA
+1357 FLRRNRREREGAA